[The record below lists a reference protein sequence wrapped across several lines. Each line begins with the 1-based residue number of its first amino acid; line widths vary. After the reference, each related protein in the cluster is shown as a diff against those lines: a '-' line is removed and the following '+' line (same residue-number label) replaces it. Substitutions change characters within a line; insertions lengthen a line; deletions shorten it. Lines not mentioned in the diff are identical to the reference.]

1 MAPKRSKLLGTLK
14 ENKELVEVYIEDGNI
29 EPIL

>member
-14 ENKELVEVYIEDGNI
+14 ENKELVKVYVEERNI
-29 EPIL
+29 EPII